1 MTGLAGNAQGA
12 DRSSSSASTTDF
24 PNKPVRFISPFSP
37 GGGTDTVAR
46 MLAARM
52 GEQLGRV
59 FVVDNRGGAEGV
71 LGTELGAKAPPDGY
85 TLLVANLGTFSMT
98 PNLRKVSY
106 DPLRDFAPITQ
117 TIASAT
123 VLTVSPTLAVH
134 TLKDFVELAKSKAGR
149 LNYAAGSN
157 ATALPMDMLRQIAGF
172 NITAVPYKGSAPSVL
187 AVVSSEVSALFG
199 GAIITVPH
207 VKGERLRALAL
218 AGDRRTQALPD
229 IPTIAESGYPGYEA
243 NSWNGIVAPAG
254 TPRAIIEKLNL
265 AIVKVLRTAEVKNY
279 MVNDGADSAPS
290 APDDFA
296 AFLRADHA
304 KWARVIRMAG
314 LRGSQ

>member
-1 MTGLAGNAQGA
+1 M
-12 DRSSSSASTTDF
+12 DIR
-24 PNKPVRFISPFSP
+24 
-37 GGGTDTVAR
+37 
-46 MLAARM
+46 
-52 GEQLGRV
+52 LGRV

-71 LGTELGAKAPPDGY
+71 LGTELAAKAPLDGY
-85 TLLVANLGTFSMT
+85 NVLVANLGTFSMT

-229 IPTIAESGYPGYEA
+229 IPTIAESGYPGYES
-243 NSWNGIVAPAG
+243 NSWNGIAAPAG
-254 TPRAIIEKLNL
+254 IPRVIIKKLNL
-265 AIVKVLRTAEVKNY
+265 AIVKVLRTAEVKQY
-279 MVNDGADSAPS
+279 MVNDGADPAPS

-296 AFLRADHA
+296 VFLRADHA
-304 KWARVIRMAG
+304 KWARVIRVAG
-314 LRGSQ
+314 LRDSL